1 MKLLEIIH
9 SQVSNGSKTQRE
21 LSKVLVHHDIE
32 VFCSVLFWF
41 VTVCSV
47 SHLQIES
54 SLEQEKKMRTD
65 LERTKRKLEG
75 DLKLSVDSVK
85 DLEKQKEDLEER
97 LRK

>member
-1 MKLLEIIH
+1 MNSLKFWCTTI
-9 SQVSNGSKTQRE
+9 SR
-21 LSKVLVHHDIE
+21 
-32 VFCSVLFWF
+32 CSVLFWF

-54 SLEQEKKMRTD
+54 SLEQEKKMRTE

>member
-1 MKLLEIIH
+1 MI
-9 SQVSNGSKTQRE
+9 SR
-21 LSKVLVHHDIE
+21 
-32 VFCSVLFWF
+32 CSVLFRF
-41 VTVCSV
+41 VTVCSA

-65 LERTKRKLEG
+65 LERTKRKLEA